1 MTNNLESGPT
11 HKVHFRSNFYAD
23 DIDVIFPHPHPL
35 PHMLNRNKSAE
46 FKKKPEDMLQLK
58 FELISTYNQAEI
70 NN

>member
-11 HKVHFRSNFYAD
+11 KIHFRSNFYAD
-23 DIDVIFPHPHPL
+23 DNDVIFSRPHPL
-35 PHMLNRNKSAE
+35 PHMLNWYKLAE
-46 FKKKPEDMLQLK
+46 FKKNQEDMLQLK